1 MGARRCQFAFTVS
14 PVFPSLC
21 ETAAAS
27 LGSHFTASPK
37 IYKAFTVLQFLRD
50 FAPAFQ
56 YPFMCWQLYYIPF
69 FRSCLHHLSEALAAN
84 TLLEPVNLNLTNKF
98 SFAVMQ
104 SGTEVPERIGIVSPL
119 HQAQT
124 TPIAGR
130 PRGRRKKLCQI
141 RCSPSTS
148 GHRSSAV
155 LIVLYLNITRCTV

>member
-14 PVFPSLC
+14 PVFSSLC

-27 LGSHFTASPK
+27 LDSHFTASPK

-56 YPFMCWQLYYIPF
+56 YHFMCWQLYYIPF

>member
-1 MGARRCQFAFTVS
+1 M
-14 PVFPSLC
+14 
-21 ETAAAS
+21 
-27 LGSHFTASPK
+27 
-37 IYKAFTVLQFLRD
+37 
-50 FAPAFQ
+50 
-56 YPFMCWQLYYIPF
+56 
-69 FRSCLHHLSEALAAN
+69 ALAVN
-84 TLLEPVNLNLTNKF
+84 TLLKPVNLNLANKV

-124 TPIAGR
+124 TPIEGR
-130 PRGRRKKLCQI
+130 PRGRRKKLYQI

>member
-27 LGSHFTASPK
+27 PDSHFMTSPK
-37 IYKAFTVLQFLRD
+37 IYKAFTVLHRFAILLRLSNT
-50 FAPAFQ
+50 
-56 YPFMCWQLYYIPF
+56 PFMHWQLYYIPF

>member
-1 MGARRCQFAFTVS
+1 MVS

-27 LGSHFTASPK
+27 PDSHFMASPK
-37 IYKAFTVLQFLRD
+37 IYKTFTVLHRFAILLRLSNT
-50 FAPAFQ
+50 
-56 YPFMCWQLYYIPF
+56 PFMHWQLYYIPF

>member
-1 MGARRCQFAFTVS
+1 MLAVVLHPVLSFLPSS
-14 PVFPSLC
+14 PFV
-21 ETAAAS
+21 
-27 LGSHFTASPK
+27 
-37 IYKAFTVLQFLRD
+37 
-50 FAPAFQ
+50 
-56 YPFMCWQLYYIPF
+56 
-69 FRSCLHHLSEALAAN
+69 ALAAN
-84 TLLEPVNLNLTNKF
+84 ILLEPVNLNLTNKV